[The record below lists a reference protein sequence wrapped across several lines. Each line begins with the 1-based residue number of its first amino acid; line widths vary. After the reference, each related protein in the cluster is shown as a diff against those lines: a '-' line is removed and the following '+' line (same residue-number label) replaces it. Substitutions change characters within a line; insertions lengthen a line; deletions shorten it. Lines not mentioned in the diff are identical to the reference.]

1 MSSTARSGTTVAV
14 TGAAGYIGSRVV
26 WQLRRDHP
34 DWSVVALDN
43 FYLGEVSEIAG
54 VTVQDI
60 DIRDRDRLEATLA
73 DADVVI
79 HLAAI
84 SGVDDCTEQPN
95 LAYEVNALG
104 TMHVAWHCRQTGTPL
119 VFPFSMAVVGDP
131 PSFPIDAGM
140 PRDPLNWYGETKVI
154 GERAIETMAAGSF
167 PAHLFMISNLYGAH
181 EIGDREVS
189 KGTVINYFVDRALA
203 GESITVYE
211 PGTQSRNFVH
221 VKDVANALCLSAE
234 RLADGPEGGVRKFEL
249 ASDQDP
255 SVQDVGEM
263 VARLAADR
271 RGLAPA
277 VTMVENPRGNE
288 TLVERFDVS
297 TSKIRDALGWRPT
310 RSIEQSIERLLSN
323 T

>member
-1 MSSTARSGTTVAV
+1 VSDSGSSKTTIAV

-34 DWSVVALDN
+34 DWEVTALDN
-43 FYLGEVSEIAG
+43 FYLGEVREIAG
-54 VTVQDI
+54 VTVQDV
-60 DIRDRDRLEATLA
+60 DIRDRDQLETTLA
-73 DADVVI
+73 GADVVI

-95 LAYEVNALG
+95 LAYEVNAQG
-104 TMHVAWHCRQTGTPL
+104 TMNVAWHCRQTETPL
-119 VFPFSMAVVGDP
+119 AFPFSMAVIGDP
-131 PSFPIDAGM
+131 ASFPIHVDL

-154 GERAIETMAAGSF
+154 GERVIETMAEGTF

-181 EIGDREVS
+181 EIGEREVS

-211 PGTQSRNFVH
+211 PGSQSRNFVH

-234 RLADGPEGGVRKFEL
+234 RLVDRPDGGVRKFEL
-249 ASDQDP
+249 ATDQDP
-255 SVQDVGEM
+255 SVRDVGEM

-271 RGLAPA
+271 LGADPA
-277 VTMVENPRGNE
+277 VEMVDNPRGNE
-288 TLVERFDVS
+288 TLVDRFDVS
-297 TSKIRDALGWRPT
+297 TATIEDELGWQPN
-310 RSIEQSIERLLSN
+310 RSIEQSIEQLLKSA
-323 T
+323 